1 MTPTQFIA
9 ALRKGKTAPVYF
21 LRGPDRFVHEECRK
35 AIWAALPAE
44 AREWC
49 LAEIAF
55 EAKHL
60 RRELEDAYQMPM
72 LGRHSFFIFADPD
85 DFRHSTDEDYDALED
100 YLKRPSTFAT
110 VVFAAVGPDRRR
122 RFIQLL
128 EKKGELVDMRPLN
141 RGEAARWLREYLARA
156 GVGIEAVLAEGI
168 AAKFENLGGGGPA
181 QEAGVNL
188 LWMRTEIEK
197 VLAAKPDAK
206 RLERADL
213 DLMVA
218 FREEHEIGKLLGAIA
233 ERQPRQALENLRALL
248 ASKQSEVLL
257 LWSIADLVR
266 QALRVA
272 SGRGSTS
279 YQGAR
284 AGWGRRPFS
293 TQEIALLAA
302 RKYSHQELLHAL
314 QHVRRADLAIKSSW
328 KDSRILLEFL
338 VWQIVVGKAS
348 GGAQPITEEVPL
360 SSEA

>member
-1 MTPTQFIA
+1 MH
-9 ALRKGKTAPVYF
+9 GVYPVRRSSTGEARARSFRGGRVGSEGF
-21 LRGPDRFVHEECRK
+21 LRPEPGQ
-35 AIWAALPAE
+35 
-44 AREWC
+44 
-49 LAEIAF
+49 
-55 EAKHL
+55 
-60 RRELEDAYQMPM
+60 RRA
-72 LGRHSFFIFADPD
+72 G
-85 DFRHSTDEDYDALED
+85 
-100 YLKRPSTFAT
+100 
-110 VVFAAVGPDRRR
+110 
-122 RFIQLL
+122 
-128 EKKGELVDMRPLN
+128 N
-141 RGEAARWLREYLARA
+141 AAR
-156 GVGIEAVLAEGI
+156 
-168 AAKFENLGGGGPA
+168 
-181 QEAGVNL
+181 Q
-188 LWMRTEIEK
+188 
-197 VLAAKPDAK
+197 
-206 RLERADL
+206 
-213 DLMVA
+213 
-218 FREEHEIGKLLGAIA
+218 
-233 ERQPRQALENLRALL
+233 RQPRQALENLRALL

-338 VWQIVVGKAS
+338 VWQIIVGKAS